1 LVDHAA
7 GDNRTAR
14 QGEIDLLDELSSG
27 DLERLALLEGAR
39 LPVCEADVAA
49 LARVDGVASR
59 LDLLELVLAVAVGR
73 RHPVL
78 AKLRRED
85 PDLCLAQR
93 LAVLGGDDV
102 AADDRGGGRLS
113 RLRVVARRR
122 LGLWRL
128 RGADGGGET
137 KARESNGRSDHT
149 YLGGVRRRNGSRRPG

>member
-1 LVDHAA
+1 F
-7 GDNRTAR
+7 
-14 QGEIDLLDELSSG
+14 LDELSSG
-27 DLERLALLEGAR
+27 DLERLAVLEGAR

-93 LAVLGGDDV
+93 LAVLGGGDV
-102 AADDRGGGRLS
+102 AAGGRGGGGLRRLRRCGRPRPGLS
-113 RLRVVARRR
+113 RRC
-122 LGLWRL
+122 
-128 RGADGGGET
+128 GAAG
-137 KARESNGRSDHT
+137 
-149 YLGGVRRRNGSRRPG
+149 